1 MIKKIP
7 CIEVEQPLGTF
18 YLTAISSKLLT
29 EITYSRVTSIDGM
42 ELIGNQRGLDDKRVL
57 EISKYLQTVNAAI
70 PNSVILAANYD
81 NDDNLETEPDKAW
94 FLTEENGQLFINI
107 PNISL
112 RLAGIVDGQH
122 RINGFLDSNVDMDI
136 PCSIYFDLPPSL
148 QALVFSTINFNQ
160 KKVDKSLAYQL
171 FGYQLDD
178 STSDYWSPDI
188 VAVKLSREFNIET
201 DSPFY
206 KRIELIKS
214 PKLNKKELGS
224 EVVSSTSSSAWTIS
238 SACFISGIVLL
249 LSGNAKNDRYAIG
262 KKNIL
267 GHSTRSDLKENRGFP
282 LRNYYLN
289 GNDLA
294 IKMVVERYF
303 KSLQKTL
310 WKNKDDENIVFRA
323 IGITAQFQFLKE
335 LLIKNIVELGPSL
348 DFDDI
353 LKDFSDITF
362 DSEYFS
368 PRSATKKRLLDVFRL
383 KAGQLEASNI
393 EEEIRIAAG
402 MTL

>member
-267 GHSTRSDLKENRGFP
+267 GHSTRSDLKENRSFP